1 MTDKLASRVT
11 DPVTCTMLVVVA
23 SVASVASVV
32 VVVAVVRPSL
42 EAVSESKT
50 LAVRGGGPDSRPRGT
65 LNIIMSFEELWG
77 ITEEREARLLAEYR
91 VQLERIAPEVR
102 GNATFDDY
110 YLRRFLRARDHNLQR
125 AESMFMNHLK
135 WRKDFG
141 TDTILED
148 FVYDEREAFL
158 ALYPQ
163 GYHKVDKLGRPV
175 YIQHLG
181 QINMKAM
188 KNVTTE
194 ERMIRFHVQEYER
207 ALRYIF
213 PACSLAAG
221 EHVSQTL
228 AIMDLKGLGLRHL
241 SGDVKRILSVLT
253 RIDQDNYPETLG
265 KTLIINAPKVF
276 RAIWSSVKPMLD
288 PRTQSK
294 IEVCPGDFLPVLK
307 QWVDEEN
314 IPSYLG
320 GKSRGS
326 LIDDLGPWRE
336 DLAPKMMPTRGSIDG
351 SRRSGAGEQDR
362 SRVVGDEEEDEDD
375 FLSVAS
381 VPSVADGPVDESLGE
396 SLGESVVEST
406 SGRYASGRKESSEE
420 DRVAVVDRK
429 IRELRKMLG
438 VGDKQ
443 RKAGK
448 NANKSVLDDLSDQLD
463 FIMDRVSEILADET
477 VERGSSPTVRGR
489 QARARCCC

>member
-1 MTDKLASRVT
+1 
-11 DPVTCTMLVVVA
+11 
-23 SVASVASVV
+23 
-32 VVVAVVRPSL
+32 
-42 EAVSESKT
+42 
-50 LAVRGGGPDSRPRGT
+50 
-65 LNIIMSFEELWG
+65 MSFEELWG
-77 ITEEREARLLAEYR
+77 ITEEREATLLAEYR
-91 VQLERIAPEVR
+91 EQMERIAPEVR
-102 GNATFDDY
+102 GSATFDDY
-110 YLRRFLRARDHNLQR
+110 YLRRFLRARDHDLQK
-125 AESMFMNHLK
+125 AGSMFMNHLK

-148 FVYDEREAFL
+148 FVYEEREAFL

-163 GYHKVDKLGRPV
+163 GYHKVDKMGRPV

-207 ALRYIF
+207 ALKYIF

-276 RAIWSSVKPMLD
+276 RAIWSIVKPMLD
-288 PRTQSK
+288 SRTQSK

-307 QWVDEEN
+307 EWVDEEN

-336 DLAPKMMPTRGSIDG
+336 ELAPKMMPKRGNIHG
-351 SRRSGAGEQDR
+351 SRRTDAGDQEG
-362 SRVVGDEEEDEDD
+362 SRVVGEHLDDDDDDD

-381 VPSVADGPVDESLGE
+381 VASVADVLVDESVGE
-396 SLGESVVEST
+396 RAAEST
-406 SGRYASGRKESSEE
+406 SGRYVSDRKESSEE
-420 DRVAVVDRK
+420 DRVAAVDRK

-438 VGDKQ
+438 VRDKQ

-448 NANKSVLDDLSDQLD
+448 KGSQSVLDDLSDQLD
-463 FIMDRVSEILADET
+463 FIMDRLSEILADET
-477 VERGSSPTVRGR
+477 VERGSSPTSDGR
-489 QARARCCC
+489 QAKARCCC

>member
-1 MTDKLASRVT
+1 
-11 DPVTCTMLVVVA
+11 
-23 SVASVASVV
+23 
-32 VVVAVVRPSL
+32 
-42 EAVSESKT
+42 
-50 LAVRGGGPDSRPRGT
+50 
-65 LNIIMSFEELWG
+65 MSFEELWG
-77 ITEEREARLLAEYR
+77 ITEEREATLLREYR
-91 VQLERIAPEVR
+91 VNLERISPEVR
-102 GNATFDDY
+102 SSATFDDY
-110 YLRRFLRARDHNLQR
+110 YLRRFLRARDHDLQK

-163 GYHKVDKLGRPV
+163 GYHKVDKMGRPV

-207 ALRYIF
+207 ALKYIF

-228 AIMDLKGLGLRHL
+228 AIMDLKGLGMRHL

-265 KTLIINAPKVF
+265 KTLIINAPRVF
-276 RAIWSSVKPMLD
+276 RAIWSIVKPMLD

-307 QWVDEEN
+307 EWVDVEN

-336 DLAPKMMPTRGSIDG
+336 ELAPKVTHERSSIFDLPRMDAG
-351 SRRSGAGEQDR
+351 AQEATRSGSD
-362 SRVVGDEEEDEDD
+362 DYEEDDD

-381 VPSVADGPVDESLGE
+381 VADEPVDESVDETEDG
-396 SLGESVVEST
+396 GADEST
-406 SGRYASGRKESSEE
+406 SGRYVRNLKVSDSE

-438 VGDKQ
+438 VRDKQ
-443 RKAGK
+443 GK
-448 NANKSVLDDLSDQLD
+448 QGKPGKKGNQSVLDDLSHQLD
-463 FIMDRVSEILADET
+463 FIIDRVSEILADET
-477 VERGSSPTVRGR
+477 VEQGSSPAPKGR
-489 QARARCCC
+489 RAKARCCC

>member
-1 MTDKLASRVT
+1 MEEICA
-11 DPVTCTMLVVVA
+11 
-23 SVASVASVV
+23 
-32 VVVAVVRPSL
+32 
-42 EAVSESKT
+42 
-50 LAVRGGGPDSRPRGT
+50 
-65 LNIIMSFEELWG
+65 NMSFEELWG
-77 ITEEREARLLAEYR
+77 ITEEREVELLAKYR
-91 VQLERIAPEVR
+91 EQLERIAPEVR
-102 GNATFDDY
+102 GSSTFDDY
-110 YLRRFLRARDHNLQR
+110 YLRRFLRARGHDLQK
-125 AESMFMNHLK
+125 AEAMFMNHLK
-135 WRKDFG
+135 WRKEFG

-163 GYHKVDKLGRPV
+163 GYHKVDKLGRPI

-207 ALRYIF
+207 ALKYIF
-213 PACSLAAG
+213 PACSRVAG
-221 EHVSQTL
+221 KHVSQTL
-228 AIMDLKGLGLRHL
+228 AVMDLKGLGLRHL

-276 RAIWSSVKPMLD
+276 RAIWSIVKPMLD

-294 IEVCPGDFLPVLK
+294 IEVCPADFLPVLK
-307 QWVDEEN
+307 QWVDVEN

-326 LIDDLGPWRE
+326 LIDDVGPWRD
-336 DLAPKMMPTRGSIDG
+336 DLAPQMSLDLKLADGMPPADG
-351 SRRSGAGEQDR
+351 TAKDLVRSKFE
-362 SRVVGDEEEDEDD
+362 VDELDDDDDD

-381 VPSVADGPVDESLGE
+381 VADELADEAAVDWTRERNFMDHAESG
-396 SLGESVVEST
+396 
-406 SGRYASGRKESSEE
+406 EE
-420 DRVAVVDRK
+420 DRIAVLDKK

-438 VGDKQ
+438 IHDGRPHQERRVEDEESQ
-443 RKAGK
+443 SIFD
-448 NANKSVLDDLSDQLD
+448 NLSRQLD
-463 FIMDRVSEILADET
+463 FIMDRVSEILHDES
-477 VERGSSPTVRGR
+477 VKSAPAAGVPSARRGK
-489 QARARCCC
+489 ARRCCC